1 MTGIERQILLNQIA
15 IIEALAPLAA
25 SGAQS
30 TRELLRQRYRET
42 AQLVREQSKPEKG

>member
-1 MTGIERQILLNQIA
+1 MTNVERQILLNQIA
-15 IIEALAPLAA
+15 IMEALLPLAP

-42 AQLVREQSKPEKG
+42 AQLVRKLKPQQGD

>member
-1 MTGIERQILLNQIA
+1 MTNVEHQILLNQIA
-15 IIEALAPLAA
+15 EALLPLAP

-42 AQLVREQSKPEKG
+42 AQLVRELKPQQGN

>member
-1 MTGIERQILLNQIA
+1 MTDAERQILLNQIA
-15 IIEALAPLAA
+15 IMEALAPHAK

-42 AQLVREQSKPEKG
+42 AELVRKGKS